1 MGAVVAAAVV
11 VAMGAAAAAAMLFA
25 GVVAVAATEVL
36 GAPAL
41 GVAALAVGE
50 GVVFF
55 SSTGTGSV
63 RASRKSWPNFRRSV
77 PVSSRLPT

>member
-1 MGAVVAAAVV
+1 VV
-11 VAMGAAAAAAMLFA
+11 VAMGAAAAAAAAMLFA

-50 GVVFF
+50 CVVFF

-63 RASRKSWPNFRRSV
+63 KASRKSWPNFRRSV

>member
-11 VAMGAAAAAAMLFA
+11 VAMGAAAAAMLFA